1 MDEKWYQEL
10 VADMAAFV
18 PDQTWQQILE
28 QFIKAMMSCDGKL
41 TSAELGRLVAVAA
54 AIKRQSEGTMGWWG
68 P

>member
-10 VADMAAFV
+10 IADMAGFV
-18 PDQTWQQILE
+18 PDQTWPQILE
-28 QFIKAMMSCDGKL
+28 QFIKAMMACDGKL

-54 AIKRQSEGTMGWWG
+54 AIQRQSEGTKGWWE